1 MNIVRWAQ
9 PLFNS
14 ARIVPKSSKTIAR
27 SQKNT
32 PSCEICFYHLG
43 LESPDLSPPL
53 KTCISVT
60 SAIVPT
66 TGNACLKQA
75 AATPLKGKLL
85 MPMIHGPVLQYQLN
99 QNVKKNRIL
108 YCQKKELVEV
118 SWNPTWGPEELHV

>member
-1 MNIVRWAQ
+1 LNHQ
-9 PLFNS
+9 TSP
-14 ARIVPKSSKTIAR
+14 
-27 SQKNT
+27 
-32 PSCEICFYHLG
+32 HL
-43 LESPDLSPPL
+43 L
-53 KTCISVT
+53 KTFI
-60 SAIVPT
+60 SAISATVPT
-66 TGNACLKQA
+66 NGNAYLKQA